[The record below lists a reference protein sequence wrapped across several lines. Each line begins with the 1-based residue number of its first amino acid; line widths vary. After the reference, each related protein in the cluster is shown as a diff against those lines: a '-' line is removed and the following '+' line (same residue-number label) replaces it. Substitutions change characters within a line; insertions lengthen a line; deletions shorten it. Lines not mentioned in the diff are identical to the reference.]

1 MMTWLIANSGTIL
14 VLAILLTVVT
24 AILFTMR
31 RDRKRGRTAC
41 GVRCGGCGG
50 SCSHC
55 AGGCH
60 G

>member
-41 GVRCGGCGG
+41 GG